1 MLGGLMRCLW
11 EEGLNLCAGGVGGGT
26 QRPEGG
32 RLAGTSEFE
41 EERNPSL
48 PGLMCVSG
56 CSRATD

>member
-1 MLGGLMRCLW
+1 MRCLW